1 MATATPTLGNLVTT
15 LTNALT
21 PYLPAPVNGV
31 PAPSVAVTNFRER
44 SAGMGRRLGENSV
57 AGFGVIS
64 LKGLRLEGSVR
75 FQLWAAAPNDVD
87 AAIATLNSKL
97 LADRDQLW
105 KLGFL
110 KFTMA
115 NAKPATN
122 ALSTLW
128 RRYADYR
135 FLYEFPF
142 QDSDDSDGLIA
153 RIPIAIDS
161 ILNESTTVTDR
172 LTRWDNL
179 SAAGLRVRGNFG
191 VSAIAS
197 LDFLP
202 PPQPTGSVTIT
213 RTFDGASGPPT
224 IHGTLPAFLS
234 AVTGDS
240 PAENNSSVTFASV
253 AAFVAALT
261 STGTPVAL
269 GDFNGDGIPDQYQP
283 RMLAFDA
290 PIHLKSS
297 SDRFE
302 ITYQNAVFDHVG
314 VVYVRL
320 GASVER

>member
-31 PAPSVAVTNFRER
+31 PVPSVAVTNFRER

-75 FQLWAAAPNDVD
+75 FQIWAAAPNDVD
-87 AAIATLNSKL
+87 TAIATLNAKL

-122 ALSTLW
+122 LQSTLW
-128 RRYADYR
+128 RRYSDYR

-142 QDSDDSDGLIA
+142 QDTDDSDGLIA
-153 RIPIAIDS
+153 RIPIAVDNAF
-161 ILNESTTVTDR
+161 NELTTVTDR
-172 LTRWDNL
+172 LARWDNL
-179 SAAGLRVRGNFG
+179 SAAALKVRGSFSVG
-191 VSAIAS
+191 ALAS

-202 PPQPTGSVTIT
+202 PPQPTGGVTIT
-213 RTFDGASGPPT
+213 RTFDEASGAPT
-224 IHGTLPAFLS
+224 AHGALPDFLA
-234 AVTGDS
+234 AVSGDS
-240 PAENNSSVTFASV
+240 PAETNSSVTFASV
-253 AAFVAALT
+253 AAFLAALP
-261 STGTPVAL
+261 SVGTPIAL
-269 GDFNGDGIPDQYQP
+269 GDFNGDGIPDQYQS
-283 RMLAFDA
+283 RSLTFDA
-290 PIHLKSS
+290 PIHLNSS
-297 SDRFE
+297 ADRLE
-302 ITYQNAVFDHVG
+302 ITYQNAVFDHIG

>member
-21 PYLPAPVNGV
+21 PYLPAAVNGV
-31 PAPSVAVTNFRER
+31 PGPSVSVTNFRER
-44 SAGMGRRLGENSV
+44 SAGLGRRLGENSV

-75 FQLWAAAPNDVD
+75 FQIWAAAPNDVD
-87 AAIATLNSKL
+87 TAITTLNSKL

-122 ALSTLW
+122 AQSTLW

-135 FLYEFPF
+135 FLYEFTY
-142 QDSDDSDGLIA
+142 QDNDDSDGLIA
-153 RIPIAIDS
+153 RIPISIDS
-161 ILNESTTVTDR
+161 TFNESTTVTDH
-172 LTRWDNL
+172 LARWDNL
-179 SAAGLRVRGNFG
+179 TAPALKVRGNYG
-191 VSAIAS
+191 VGAIAS

-202 PPQPTGSVTIT
+202 PPQPTGSVIIT
-213 RTFDGASGPPT
+213 RTFDGASGAPAA
-224 IHGTLPAFLS
+224 HGTLSDFLATVS
-234 AVTGDS
+234 GDS

-253 AAFVAALT
+253 AAFLAALPAA
-261 STGTPVAL
+261 GTPIAL

-283 RMLAFDA
+283 RSLVFQS
-290 PIHLKSS
+290 PIHLMDST
-297 SDRFE
+297 DLFE
-302 ITYQNAVFDHVG
+302 ITYQNAALDQMG

-320 GASVER
+320 DGNVLR

>member
-1 MATATPTLGNLVTT
+1 MATAIPTLGNLVT
-15 LTNALT
+15 ALT
-21 PYLPAPVNGV
+21 TALAPYLPAAVGGV

-44 SAGMGRRLGENSV
+44 SAGLGRRLGESSV

-87 AAIATLNSKL
+87 TAITALNAKL
-97 LADRDQLW
+97 LADRNQLW

-115 NAKPATN
+115 QAKPATN
-122 ALSTLW
+122 AQNTLW
-128 RRYADYR
+128 RRFADYR
-135 FLYEFPF
+135 FLYEFPY

-153 RIPIAIDS
+153 RIPIS
-161 ILNESTTVTDR
+161 IASAFNESTTVTDH

-179 SAAGLRVRGNFG
+179 LAPGLRVRGNYS

-202 PPQPTGSVTIT
+202 PPRPTGSVTIT
-213 RTFDGASGPPT
+213 RTLDGARGAPSS
-224 IHGTLPAFLS
+224 HASLADFLS
-234 AVTGDS
+234 AVSGDS
-240 PAENNSSVTFASV
+240 PAETHSSVTFATLT
-253 AAFVAALT
+253 AFLGAIP
-261 STGTPVAL
+261 STGTPIAL

-283 RMLAFDA
+283 RMFSFPSPVRLVNAA
-290 PIHLKSS
+290 
-297 SDRFE
+297 DRFE
-302 ITYQNAVFDHVG
+302 IAYQNAAFDQVG

-320 GASVER
+320 GTGVLR

>member
-21 PYLPAPVNGV
+21 PYLPAAVNGV

-44 SAGMGRRLGENSV
+44 SAGLGRRLGENSV

-75 FQLWAAAPNDVD
+75 FQIWAAAPNDVD
-87 AAIATLNSKL
+87 TAIATLNSKL

-122 ALSTLW
+122 AQSTLW

-135 FLYEFPF
+135 FLFEFPF
-142 QDSDDSDGLIA
+142 DDTDDSDGLIA
-153 RIPIAIDS
+153 RIPITIDS
-161 ILNESTTVTDR
+161 AFNESTTVTDH
-172 LTRWDNL
+172 LARWDNL
-179 SAAGLRVRGNFG
+179 SAAALKVRGNFG
-191 VSAIAS
+191 LGALAS

-202 PPQPTGSVTIT
+202 PPRPTGSVTIT
-213 RTFDGASGPPT
+213 RTFDGASGAPT
-224 IHGTLPAFLS
+224 AHGTLHDFLA
-234 AVTGDS
+234 AVSGDS
-240 PAENNSSVTFASV
+240 PTETNSSLTFASV
-253 AAFVAALT
+253 AAFLAALPT
-261 STGTPVAL
+261 AGTPIAL

-283 RMLAFDA
+283 RSLTFDA

-297 SDRFE
+297 ADRFE
-302 ITYQNAVFDHVG
+302 IAYQNAVFDQVG

-320 GASVER
+320 GASVQR